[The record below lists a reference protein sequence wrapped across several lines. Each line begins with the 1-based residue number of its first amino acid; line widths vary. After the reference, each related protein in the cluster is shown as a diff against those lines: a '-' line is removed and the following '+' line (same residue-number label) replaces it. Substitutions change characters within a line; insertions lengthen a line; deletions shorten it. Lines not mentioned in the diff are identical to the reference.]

1 MESCVAWLVKRYA
14 MKNLKK
20 LVVLLLLLCLP
31 SKSLAQYQEMQQLLL
46 NIEKLAQFKQI
57 LSDMK
62 KGYVILTGGYN
73 TVKDITQ
80 GNFQLHK
87 TFLDALMQVSPTV
100 KKYKR
105 VGDIINYQILLVKES
120 KFAVNRFAISKNF
133 SEKEIIYFEKVYEHL
148 FRESLRNLEE
158 LTTVITANKLRM
170 SDDERLKA
178 IDAIYL
184 DMQDKLLF
192 LRNFNTSSNIL
203 AVQRAKERH
212 DVNALRDIYELKN

>member
-120 KFAVNRFAISKNF
+120 KFAFNRFFLFIS
-133 SEKEIIYFEKVYEHL
+133 
-148 FRESLRNLEE
+148 
-158 LTTVITANKLRM
+158 
-170 SDDERLKA
+170 
-178 IDAIYL
+178 
-184 DMQDKLLF
+184 
-192 LRNFNTSSNIL
+192 
-203 AVQRAKERH
+203 
-212 DVNALRDIYELKN
+212 